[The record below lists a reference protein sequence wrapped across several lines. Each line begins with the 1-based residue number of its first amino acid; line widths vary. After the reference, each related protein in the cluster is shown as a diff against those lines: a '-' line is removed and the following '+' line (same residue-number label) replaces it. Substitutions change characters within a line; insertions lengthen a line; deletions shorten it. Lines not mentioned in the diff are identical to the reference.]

1 MTLSNSSLAQQTL
14 VVIGAGSG
22 IGAAVAR
29 QAAAR
34 GARVVLAGRSLQALQ
49 RQQAQLPESARSIAV
64 DITDAASLQAL
75 FTRVGAFDHLVI
87 SAGPA
92 IAAKPLAD
100 TDLLDAQRAFE
111 VKFWGVWRA
120 VQAALPT
127 LAPQGS
133 ISLTSGLLSRKMVP
147 GQVLKTTLNAALEA
161 LGKHLAKELA
171 PRRVNV
177 ISPGVTATEAY
188 AGMPEHAREAMF
200 ARTGAS
206 LPVGRVGQPDEV
218 AAAFIL
224 AMENGFI
231 SGSLIDVDGG
241 GLL

>member
-100 TDLLDAQRAFE
+100 TDLSDAQGAFE

-147 GQVLKTTLNAALEA
+147 GQVLKTILNAALEA

-188 AGMPEHAREAMF
+188 AGMPEDAREAMF

>member
-34 GARVVLAGRSLQALQ
+34 GARVVLAGRSPEALQ
-49 RQQAQLPESARSIAV
+49 RQQAQLPESACSIAV
-64 DITDAASLQAL
+64 DIPDTASLQAL
-75 FTRVGAFDHLVI
+75 FARVGAFDHLVI

-133 ISLTSGLLSRKMVP
+133 ISLTSGLLS
-147 GQVLKTTLNAALEA
+147 L
-161 LGKHLAKELA
+161 
-171 PRRVNV
+171 
-177 ISPGVTATEAY
+177 
-188 AGMPEHAREAMF
+188 
-200 ARTGAS
+200 
-206 LPVGRVGQPDEV
+206 
-218 AAAFIL
+218 
-224 AMENGFI
+224 
-231 SGSLIDVDGG
+231 SLIHI
-241 GLL
+241 